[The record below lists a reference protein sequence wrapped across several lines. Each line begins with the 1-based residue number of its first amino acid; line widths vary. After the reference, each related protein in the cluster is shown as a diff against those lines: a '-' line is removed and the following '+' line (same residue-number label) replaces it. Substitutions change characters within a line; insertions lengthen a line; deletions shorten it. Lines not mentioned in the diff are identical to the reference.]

1 MKNIRITKKVVAL
14 VLSVVLAFS
23 AIGIMPFES
32 SAVVAHEHKYN
43 DEWTTEI
50 ESTCKYAGLRYKLCI
65 VDGCTFKLEE
75 TVPINRNAH
84 NFKQESIKIQATC
97 KNSGEETTKCTLC
110 GEVRTIYV
118 QKLAHTVDE
127 NKWTVEKKGTCTE
140 VGREKN
146 SCTVCGSD
154 VRRDIIV
161 EHVKASNVPVA
172 VKPSTCSTRGE
183 AAYTCKTCNMAVIT
197 EPLDLD
203 EDNHVYTTNPY
214 NITGVTH
221 YTDGKGTV
229 ICRECAN
236 EKEVTVSK
244 DRVHEFLEWKIITE
258 LPEDAT
264 CISDYV
270 GSMRKSCDVCGYYVD
285 QTFTP
290 EHKLAEGY
298 TTRLSTCVSEGYQ
311 RGDCKICQNTGRT
324 NNLPIDE
331 DAHKWTEVVLKEATC
346 HENGKILKVCQ
357 YDDSHVVIEDIEK
370 KEHNLVT
377 NWEEIAPNCREEGL
391 RYGWCVNESCGFVSE
406 KIPVDVNAHVF
417 AENVQWIQDPD
428 NPPTCYK
435 EGKEYAM
442 CQKCFDLISR
452 DVPKHTNTLKIYKYT
467 APTCQTEG
475 IIEYACTGCGTGN
488 IEKEILPK
496 DKDAH
501 VKSTNPHP
509 VKFATCYSEG
519 MMAHTCLCGYVFD
532 KEGDEI
538 EILTPTSH
546 TVTDWDITL
555 YPTCTTDG
563 KIERR
568 CINENCTYIE
578 ENTMPA
584 THSFTT
590 WLVTKEA
597 TCKADG
603 ERQRYCYTCNI
614 TETESFTG
622 SHENGTWVFENG
634 KSCATGGTARLICG
648 VCNLSYDVKT
658 VKAGEHIELVLKELN
673 STGDMDACSSEIYQC
688 IACDDI
694 IKKGT
699 PHTLVSYSR
708 VQAYDDPHE
717 ICISE
722 KCKKDHKVINGKEYH
737 ILCTDDKCTKYHK
750 PVESTC
756 ETNGWGD
763 KYYCLICLNVFEQN
777 YIPAEGHTFRY
788 DDEGTKYCI
797 KCNIYF
803 VDEGVIEVCDHFC
816 HDKGTVNKILTKI
829 LAFFWKIFNMNHIC
843 KCGEAHYHNDSTEI
857 VSTKFNDKG
866 KLLEL
871 TYSCEECNAKN
882 KKVQFK

>member
-84 NFKQESIKIQATC
+84 NFKQESIKIKATC

-161 EHVKASNVPVA
+161 EHIKASNVPVA
-172 VKPSTCSTRGE
+172 VKPSTCSTEGE
-183 AAYTCKTCNMAVIT
+183 VAYSCKTCNNAIIK
-197 EPLDLD
+197 ESLNLDA
-203 EDNHVYTTNPY
+203 DNHVYTINPY

-221 YTDGKGTV
+221 YTDGEGTV
-229 ICRECAN
+229 ICRECGY
-236 EKEVTVSK
+236 EKKVTVSK
-244 DRVHEFLEWKIITE
+244 DRVHDFLEWEIIKE
-258 LPEDAT
+258 LPEYAT

-270 GSMRKSCDVCGYYVD
+270 GSMRMSCDVCGYYVD
-285 QTFTP
+285 QTLVP
-290 EHKLAEGY
+290 DHKLADGY

-311 RGDCKICQNTGRT
+311 RGDCIICQSTGKT
-324 NNLPIDE
+324 NNLPIDK

-346 HENGKILKVCQ
+346 QENGKMLKICQ
-357 YDDSHVVIEDIEK
+357 HDDSHVVIETIER
-370 KEHNLVT
+370 KEHNLAT

-391 RYGWCVNESCGFVSE
+391 RYGWCVNEGCGFVSE
-406 KIPVDVNAHVF
+406 RLPVDEDAHIF

-428 NPPTCYK
+428 NPPTCYE

-442 CQKCFDLISR
+442 CQKCFELIAR
-452 DVPKHTNTLKIYKYT
+452 DVPRHTNTLKVYKYT
-467 APTCQTEG
+467 APTCQTVG
-475 IIEYACTGCGTGN
+475 VIEYACTGCGTGN

-519 MMAHTCLCGYVFD
+519 MKAHTCLCGYVFD
-532 KEGDEI
+532 NVGDEI
-538 EILTPTSH
+538 EILPPTSH
-546 TVTDWDITL
+546 TVTDWVITL

-590 WLVTKEA
+590 WREIKPA
-597 TCKADG
+597 TCKESG
-603 ERQRYCYTCNI
+603 ERTRYCYSCYE
-614 TETESFTG
+614 TETEYFTG
-622 SHENGTWVFENG
+622 THSGGTWVFENG
-634 KSCATGGTARLICG
+634 GSCAEGGTARLICG
-648 VCNLSYDVKT
+648 YCELSYDVKT
-658 VKAGEHIELVLKELN
+658 VKAGEHIGLTYVKTEETKN
-673 STGDMDACSSEIYQC
+673 YKDDCSYRLYEC
-688 IACDDI
+688 IAC
-694 IKKGT
+694 KANVREST
-699 PHTLVSYSR
+699 PHRWKQTAPGLE
-708 VQAYDDPHE
+708 P
-717 ICISE
+717 
-722 KCKKDHKVINGKEYH
+722 
-737 ILCTDDKCTKYHK
+737 
-750 PVESTC
+750 TC
-756 ETNGWGD
+756 QNAGYTAELF
-763 KYYCLICLNVFEQN
+763 CLICLISAPSEPLEQLEHKF
-777 YIPAEGHTFRY
+777 IY
-788 DDEGTKYCI
+788 DDEGTKYCTE
-797 KCNIYF
+797 CSFNF
-803 VDEGVIEVCDHFC
+803 VEGGILDTCTHFC
-816 HDKGTVNKILTKI
+816 HNNGTINKILRKFLT
-829 LAFFWKIFNMNHIC
+829 FFWKLFGSNHFC
-843 KCGEAHYHNDSTEI
+843 SCGSAHYHNDSTKILSYKIDEE
-857 VSTKFNDKG
+857 TG

-871 TYSCEECNAKN
+871 NYSCEECKEKN